1 MKTLRRYLLTEIVA
15 STALVFAA
23 LVMLF
28 AFFDL
33 VEQIKDL
40 GRGVY
45 TIRRIFVYVLLS
57 VPDHVYELFP
67 VAALIGTLFA
77 LSQLVVNSEYTVMRV
92 SGMSMNNM
100 AISLARIGI
109 ALSVC
114 TFLLG
119 EVVSPMTELAAQRL
133 RLKATTSNVNV
144 VAKAFR
150 SGLWVK
156 DARKFVNVSRIMPE
170 TVIHEVDIYEFDDRF
185 RLQSISHATRGEY
198 QRDDLWLLR
207 DVVQT
212 RFEGTRTSVNQMAES
227 EWRSVLRPSILSVLM
242 VVPEQMSLWN
252 LYSYLQHLRANR
264 QETVR
269 YEIALW
275 QKLIYPFAVLVMM
288 VLALPFANFEVR
300 SGGIGARIV
309 TGIMLGLGF
318 HLANR
323 LFGHLGL
330 LNAWPPLFSALMPT
344 LGFLAAA
351 IWMMRKVEKR

>member
-1 MKTLRRYLLTEIVA
+1 MKTVRRYVA
-15 STALVFAA
+15 RRVFAA
-23 LVMLF
+23 TALIFTALLFLF
-28 AFFDL
+28 AFFDFIQEL
-33 VEQIKDL
+33 TDVGGKYRVAEAAL
-40 GRGVY
+40 YVALSLPGRA
-45 TIRRIFVYVLLS
+45 
-57 VPDHVYELFP
+57 YEILP

-100 AISLARIGI
+100 AVSLARIGI
-109 ALSVC
+109 TLSVC

-119 EVVSPMTELAAQRL
+119 EVVAPITEQAAQRL
-133 RLKATTSNVNV
+133 RFKATTSENV

-150 SGLWVK
+150 SGFWLK
-156 DARKFVNVSRIMPE
+156 DGKKFVNVSHIMPE
-170 TVIHEVDIYEFDDRF
+170 TVVHEVEIYEFDDRF
-185 RLQSISHATRGEY
+185 RLQSISHAMRGDY

-207 DVVQT
+207 DVVRT
-212 RFEGTRTSVNQMAES
+212 HFEGTRTSVSQVAEI

-242 VVPEQMSLWN
+242 VVPEQLAIWD
-252 LYSYLQHLRANR
+252 LYSYLQHLRANK
-264 QETVR
+264 QETIR

-275 QKLIYPFAVLVMM
+275 QKIIYPFAVLVMM

-300 SGGIGARIV
+300 SGGIGARIF

-330 LNAWPPLFSALMPT
+330 LNAWPPLMSALLPT

-351 IWMMRKVEKR
+351 IVLMHQVEKR

>member
-1 MKTLRRYLLTEIVA
+1 MKTVRRYVA
-15 STALVFAA
+15 RRVFAA
-23 LVMLF
+23 TALIFTALLFLF
-28 AFFDL
+28 AFFDFIQEL
-33 VEQIKDL
+33 TDVGGKYRMAVAAL
-40 GRGVY
+40 YVALSLPGRA
-45 TIRRIFVYVLLS
+45 
-57 VPDHVYELFP
+57 YEILP

-100 AISLARIGI
+100 AVSLARIGI
-109 ALSVC
+109 TLSVC

-119 EVVSPMTELAAQRL
+119 EVVAPITEQAAQRL
-133 RLKATTSNVNV
+133 RFKATTGDNV

-150 SGLWVK
+150 SGFWLK
-156 DARKFVNVSRIMPE
+156 DTNKFVNVSHIMPE
-170 TVIHEVDIYEFDDRF
+170 TVIHEVEIYEFDNRF
-185 RLQSISHATRGEY
+185 RLQSISHAMRGDY

-207 DVVQT
+207 DVVRT
-212 RFEGTRTSVNQMAES
+212 HFDETRTSVSEIAEI

-242 VVPEQMSLWN
+242 VVPEQLAIWD
-252 LYSYLQHLRANR
+252 LYSYLQHLRANK
-264 QETVR
+264 QETIR

-275 QKLIYPFAVLVMM
+275 QKIIYPFAVLVMM

-300 SGGIGARIV
+300 SGGIGARIF

-330 LNAWPPLFSALMPT
+330 LNAWPPLMSALLPT

-351 IWMMRKVEKR
+351 IALMHQVERR

>member
-1 MKTLRRYLLTEIVA
+1 MKTVRRYVA
-15 STALVFAA
+15 RRVFAA
-23 LVMLF
+23 TALIFTALLFLF
-28 AFFDL
+28 AFFDFIQEL
-33 VEQIKDL
+33 TDVGGKYRVTVAAL
-40 GRGVY
+40 YVALSLPGRA
-45 TIRRIFVYVLLS
+45 
-57 VPDHVYELFP
+57 YEILP

-100 AISLARIGI
+100 AMSLARIGI
-109 ALSVC
+109 TLSVC

-119 EVVSPMTELAAQRL
+119 EVVAPITEQAAQRL
-133 RLKATTSNVNV
+133 RFKATTSDNV

-150 SGLWVK
+150 SGFWLK
-156 DARKFVNVSRIMPE
+156 DANKFVNVSHIMPE
-170 TVIHEVDIYEFDDRF
+170 TVIHEVEIYEFDDRF
-185 RLQSISHATRGEY
+185 RLQSISHAMRGDY

-207 DVVQT
+207 DVVRT
-212 RFEGTRTSVNQMAES
+212 HFDETRTSVSEIAEI

-242 VVPEQMSLWN
+242 VVPEQLAIWD
-252 LYSYLQHLRANR
+252 LYSYLQHLRANK
-264 QETVR
+264 QETIR

-275 QKLIYPFAVLVMM
+275 QKIIYPFAVLVMM

-300 SGGIGARIV
+300 SGGIGARIF

-330 LNAWPPLFSALMPT
+330 LNAWPPLMSALLPT

-351 IWMMRKVEKR
+351 IALMHQVERR